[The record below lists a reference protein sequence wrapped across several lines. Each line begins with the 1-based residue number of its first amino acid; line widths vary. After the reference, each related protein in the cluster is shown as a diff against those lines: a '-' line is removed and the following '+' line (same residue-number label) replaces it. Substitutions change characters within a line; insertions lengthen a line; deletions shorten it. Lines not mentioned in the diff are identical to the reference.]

1 MELLERS
8 IVVKFFR
15 SQIIGG
21 IFWVMSLC
29 RSEIP
34 VTELKVQVISGQSQG
49 DDVEVQ
55 DWRDGGLPSCCLR
68 FRRIVRSSVFGLW
81 GITSKGI
88 DRRTRRI
95 RVTGIFGNAE
105 ASFDISDCFS

>member
-1 MELLERS
+1 MELLARS

-21 IFWVMSLC
+21 IFWVMSLF

-95 RVTGIFGNAE
+95 RVTGIFGNTE
-105 ASFDISDCFS
+105 ATFDISDCFS